1 MCPYYKN
8 KEVFDSFN
16 EMVEAFGGKPLT
28 EEEFRSSEL
37 RKQRTGQDLLAME
50 HAYRCY
56 HLNNGNFFDKAPNG
70 KDSILFKSLLG
81 LLRGNRKKAILEKG
95 KVFSDNFFN
104 WFGDWINDPDNA
116 SKVVD
121 ENGEPL
127 VVYHGTTSDFTIFSK
142 EKRGMSTGA
151 RSAKLAFFAAS
162 NEELA
167 KDIYAQMESPEHF
180 YQRMLEVDPN
190 FTREDLGIGPEEPSI
205 ADRIY
210 SEWAEYYRDLELEYQ
225 DVLQELEKYKTT
237 HKETVN
243 KTISKAEEW
252 VTDLGL
258 EDYIKQGYA
267 ISDAQRKEYENGK
280 AITISKEIDV
290 LDNPDKI
297 EAAKVLDTKRSREFA
312 RKYEAL
318 DKELEEALEKAEKED
333 KNSYRNR
340 VKALFINIKNPKVDS
355 DYGGRYRAETYAK
368 RIQDA
373 INNGNDGG
381 IIKDTRDP
389 YITNVY
395 YFFEPNQVKSAVN
408 NASEDVVQNPFGGF
422 STENDDI
429 YHNRTIWSMRDY
441 LNDLLKHPKDRW
453 KVKDLIARANRFYG
467 RQMFHLY
474 RDSDT
479 HEFKVAID
487 QHIDGQLQDE
497 IQRTYSR
504 NETAIKEI
512 CEFLKSKFPDAKL
525 TYDFYDEKQ
534 WHDFGFPLASNS
546 FIRGN
551 RVYLRKGRVTTE
563 IAAEEFLH
571 TLVYNLKYDNPT
583 LYNNLLRYARKNFEK
598 LNEEINLAYA
608 EHQNRDEELVTQV
621 LARYFN
627 NKFDQS
633 INVEKSKRNTLD
645 SLLNRFK
652 NWLIKLFKTAPVFSQ
667 YLQKYEITAD
677 NINPLVG
684 FEDIAD
690 LLLTEDTA
698 FVVNPIP
705 SQQTRFSVSAQ
716 DRLDAA
722 NKSVIE
728 QYKLLYKHFDSIAKL
743 SNKPEDSIRHENLFR
758 TISELRQRASDE
770 ALLYFVKQ
778 ALDDIGEVGTT
789 NPKTILYKL
798 EKSYNLPDPF
808 SDMTPQDI
816 MNQKRY
822 VIGFYQNVLKQIPRY
837 DSDIFKNNP
846 IFNTFV
852 DDLKRLTES
861 VDRAYY
867 LWTQAVRI
875 SGDRIIDK
883 IVDEDVTMADE
894 QKENMKVVAKDWLH
908 RNLFYGDISERLS
921 QLVQSSGNN
930 NLVVRMAMNLIGYAE
945 QRRAEDSQH
954 ANNLLDRQRRRC
966 LKNIKR
972 AATPGNW
979 ETVFMEVDDDGV
991 PTGNF
996 SRPANYGLYEKDKNQ
1011 FLKDLCE
1018 RWERDY
1024 GFYYTEIDGDYVN
1037 SATGD
1042 RGVDENWIKDHATG
1056 KWIEPMY
1063 VKWQREIEMFDGD
1076 RIHRRYTHEY
1086 YMEQLTRP
1094 FTGSIEDLNNIAAPA
1109 AHGLSP
1115 KTRHKYNYYIENIN
1129 YYLQKCIDRSTGI
1142 PHPERLS
1149 ATDRVKLKMWQ
1160 DAKKDLENPYT
1171 ASGAP
1176 KVDEEFTM
1184 ALEIAAWNKWVASK
1198 TNSSLDYDLYEK
1210 ELQSVQNEANR
1221 TGNQQLVSD
1230 FINFNTEL
1238 KIHPDYLPKLKFF
1251 KRWGNSNWMKY
1262 TAVLDQISRL
1272 IKIPN
1277 YPWSVDLS
1285 IVKNNIFFLID
1296 AKNADAALNAN
1307 INKPDYVGGKPS
1319 KDTLKALAEEY
1330 EDKISE
1336 HLAPYIDPSG
1346 RMWTKSGQPYNPSI
1360 HSQNDLLTWFDY
1372 LLEHFTNVAINS
1384 GTIPGIVDR
1393 LGNPVPCRSMT
1404 KQQIR
1409 DILEFQI
1416 FRVNKT
1422 FWQNGARVI
1431 RYVPLSIFNVKLPRY
1446 SDFIAGD
1453 GKRHKTIE
1461 LVPNSSYFAKGGSII
1476 DSEYNPFD
1484 QESFVP
1490 DMNFGSGRY
1499 DNRKNFNKIK
1509 SDPELNRMYN
1519 MMIASMKHSWE
1530 LIGFQR
1536 GRFNYKL
1543 PQIEASYDSILSRIG
1558 KYGVSKTVDM
1568 AWRKL
1573 SNVQQRDENMRTNEQ
1588 LIKMPDGTEAEDVPK
1603 KYIDS
1608 LDDPALITSNVIGSV
1623 ALFRDAAYNYA
1634 YKQGVQSAIEILAQN
1649 MNTQFRQESTPENPE
1664 YVDSKGAELFSTAE
1678 NSEAAMK
1685 YILETQV
1692 YGNKTEAGFGEH
1704 RDNKLYTAAMHIVG
1718 WSQRMETVVML
1729 GLNLISIGVGL
1740 GSSTIRL
1747 IKEAFMGRYLTPWD
1761 FGRGLAKT
1769 LYDLPMIVGNFGN
1782 SQTNNKTGAL
1792 MQIFGV
1798 SKNQYAT
1805 YINMANGRISKF
1817 LGNILMGGYSMLDWW
1832 ANAVVLSSYMHNVRF
1847 YDGDEIPKGF
1857 YSGYQMKAAFKSAG
1871 YSKAHAN
1878 REYMK
1883 CTTTLYGVYK
1893 YKDGTCIIDPRYKEY
1908 VTPKIKKEIYTKT
1921 HKRIALY
1928 NGVTPDNDEIRV
1940 KKSILGRFIFA
1951 LRGFLLTQAHH
1962 LGGGLTANGYDDTTV
1977 YDVGIKNDRTIR
1989 GGKVKSKQVLYKSK
2003 RTAADNEYRMG
2014 WDFETGTPQD
2024 DIYHNLIRATVTS
2037 FRKIAHAASAG
2048 KVESRKFSQAERYAA
2063 IDALIYLLIMIAMM
2077 IAWPTVHDWAQ
2088 DLVKYPTGP
2097 EDAGLKESFG
2107 NYGQNYIDNGIYSAQ
2122 IDAMMMRMNVEQ
2134 LTNIDITTVGELVTA
2149 ITSLQSGYK
2158 DTFGG
2163 PLTLTSDALG
2173 LSGHNPTEMCRKGTA
2188 YTYETRLTRGLYKA
2202 FGAPDNLHASFTS
2215 RHLAANQ
2222 KWYFNQYGKLYEW
2235 FGYKPEWKWSTQSGN
2250 KTSGGKKNKSKKKKK
2265 SSSMHQSLRSSGS
2278 QHKSLRD

>member
-37 RKQRTGQDLLAME
+37 RRQRTGQDLLAME

-56 HLNNGNFFDKAPNG
+56 HLNNGNFLDKAPNG
-70 KDSILFKSLLG
+70 EDSILFQSLLDRWNG
-81 LLRGNRKKAILEKG
+81 DRQEALREKG
-95 KVFSDNFFN
+95 KVYSDNFLK
-104 WFGDWINDPDNA
+104 WFGEWTGNLTDGQGNKINFGQV
-116 SKVVD
+116 SKAVD

-127 VVYHGTTSDFTIFSK
+127 VLWHGTENIFDVFEVDETGKRGAHRVHDRHSFFFTDTK
-142 EKRGMSTGA
+142 EK
-151 RSAKLAFFAAS
+151 AF
-162 NEELA
+162 
-167 KDIYAQMESPEHF
+167 K
-180 YQRMLEVDPN
+180 
-190 FTREDLGIGPEEPSI
+190 
-205 ADRIY
+205 
-210 SEWAEYYRDLELEYQ
+210 YR
-225 DVLQELEKYKTT
+225 
-237 HKETVN
+237 
-243 KTISKAEEW
+243 
-252 VTDLGL
+252 
-258 EDYIKQGYA
+258 
-267 ISDAQRKEYENGK
+267 
-280 AITISKEIDV
+280 
-290 LDNPDKI
+290 
-297 EAAKVLDTKRSREFA
+297 
-312 RKYEAL
+312 
-318 DKELEEALEKAEKED
+318 
-333 KNSYRNR
+333 
-340 VKALFINIKNPKVDS
+340 
-355 DYGGRYRAETYAK
+355 RAETMPVYLK
-368 RIQDA
+368 MD
-373 INNGNDGG
+373 NPGESSVYDGKFNTLNEYTERENE
-381 IIKDTRDP
+381 IIRDP
-389 YITNVY
+389 QYDSAIFVRYDKEGDRRGMVPTKQWVVKD
-395 YFFEPNQVKSAVN
+395 PNQIKSVDN
-408 NASEDVVQNPFGGF
+408 FGTF
-422 STENDDI
+422 SKNSDNI

-467 RQMFHLY
+467 GQMFHLY

-497 IQRTYSR
+497 TQRTYSR

-534 WHDFGFPLASNS
+534 WRDFGFPLASNS

-608 EHQNRDEELVTQV
+608 EHENRDEELVTQV

-652 NWLIKLFKTAPVFSQ
+652 NWLIKLFKTAPAFSQ

-684 FEDIAD
+684 FEDIVD

-698 FVVNPIP
+698 FATNPIP

-728 QYKLLYKHFDSIAKL
+728 QYKLLYKHFDSVAKL

-798 EKSYNLPDPF
+798 EKSYKLPDPF

-979 ETVFMEVDDDGV
+979 ETVFMEVDDKGV

-1042 RGVDENWIKDHATG
+1042 RGVDENWIKDPATG

-1149 ATDRVKLKMWQ
+1149 ATDRIKLKMWQ

-1238 KIHPDYLPKLKFF
+1238 KIHPDYLPKFF

-1346 RMWTKSGQPYNPSI
+1346 RMWTKSGQPYDPSI

-1431 RYVPLSIFNVKLPRY
+1431 RQVPLSIFNVKLPRH

-1490 DMNFGSGRY
+1490 DMNFDSGRY

-1588 LIKMPDGTEAEDVPK
+1588 LIKMPDGTEAENVPK
-1603 KYIDS
+1603 RYIDP

-1634 YKQGVQSAIEILAQN
+1634 YKQGVQSAIEILTQN

-1664 YVDSKGAELFSTAE
+1664 YVNSKGAELFSTAE

-1704 RDNKLYTAAMHIVG
+1704 RDNKLYTAAMHVVG

-1782 SQTNNKTGAL
+1782 SQINNKTGAL

-2003 RTAADNEYRMG
+2003 RTAADNEHRMG

-2077 IAWPTVHDWAQ
+2077 IAWPTIHDWAQ

-2097 EDAGLKESFG
+2097 ETAGLEESFG
-2107 NYGQNYIDNGIYSAQ
+2107 NYGQNYIDNGIYAAQ
-2122 IDAMMMRMNVEQ
+2122 VDAIMMRLNVEQ
-2134 LTNIDITTVGELVTA
+2134 LTNIDITTVGELITA
-2149 ITSLQSGYK
+2149 VTSLQSGYK

-2188 YTYETRLTRGLYKA
+2188 YTYETRLTRGLYKT

-2235 FGYKPEWKWSTQSGN
+2235 FGYKPEWKWSTQSEN

-2265 SSSMHQSLRSSGS
+2265 SSSMHQPLRSSGS